1 MGADQPVVSMHLAN
15 LGLGVS
21 LANVHRPPAPSL
33 DAQALNPEDVRR
45 AVRTV
50 LDEPKYADAVSY
62 VRDDFRR
69 LPMLPAVIDRLEQH
83 ADR

>member
-1 MGADQPVVSMHLAN
+1 
-15 LGLGVS
+15 
-21 LANVHRPPAPSL
+21 
-33 DAQALNPEDVRR
+33 
-45 AVRTV
+45 V